1 MPKIRKRRA
10 YGRPYRRAPQ
20 KRRVFSDSQGEGC
33 IKITIGRSRI
43 IVWNNCG
50 RDITISAGE
59 GLKLAVTSRVRY
71 ELDFGSATA
80 IFAEPVN
87 QRGAAKEDE
96 GPRPE
101 DYDWV

>member
-1 MPKIRKRRA
+1 MPRIRKRRT
-10 YGRPYRRAPQ
+10 YGRWERSAPK
-20 KRRVFSDSQGEGC
+20 KRRVFSEGQGEGC

-43 IVWNNCG
+43 VVWNNCD
-50 RDITISAGE
+50 RDVVIRKGG

-87 QRGAAKEDE
+87 QRGAVKEDE
-96 GPRPE
+96 APRPE